1 MTRIRGLIVTAL
13 LGMCGSAAA
22 GEEGLFPFVVS
33 YDSPANATNVSAW
46 LDRPAGSTAS
56 SGPRVGRL
64 TNDAGPVRFWATNIC
79 FEGCFPT
86 HEQAPGWPPGWPDWA
101 STACVCTTWTAFPSG
116 GIAPIS

>member
-46 LDRPAGSTAS
+46 LDRPAGHPRLHPGRRGAADQRC
-56 SGPRVGRL
+56 GPGAILGHEHLLRGVLPDPPAGRPPGRP
-64 TNDAGPVRFWATNIC
+64 AGPAGHQLRAY
-79 FEGCFPT
+79 
-86 HEQAPGWPPGWPDWA
+86 APHGQLLHLGE
-101 STACVCTTWTAFPSG
+101 
-116 GIAPIS
+116 